1 MKIVIANDNQFAH
14 FYERQSWAKV
24 LKFAQ
29 YDVYF
34 WNIQQKNVFDIFDE
48 IKPDVIFLQGY
59 NLTPG
64 TIQCIKENPQTKL
77 VIRVSDFSKWNNE
90 LDKTKY
96 PVLTASD
103 TEKQYLQKIQQFPN
117 DLILHTHHHPNW
129 LEQTHGLWQQNGF
142 RVISIMNCADLFSYS
157 NGKYFPNLECD
168 IAFIGGYWPYKAIK
182 LDKWILPLTE
192 SKYRTRIFGN
202 QPWPTSSYCG
212 FIQEDIVRHVLKSSK
227 ICPCV
232 HESHSTEF
240 GYDVISRP
248 FNLLA
253 NKCFCVSDDVAGLKL
268 LFPNQIS
275 YASTPEIFQEKIA
288 YYMKN
293 DDKREKLTRSGF
305 EAVIKEHTA
314 FDRMISVF
322 KELNLSTDQIE
333 LAKTKF
339 LTHLEN
345 TNG

>member
-1 MKIVIANDNQFAH
+1 
-14 FYERQSWAKV
+14 
-24 LKFAQ
+24 
-29 YDVYF
+29 
-34 WNIQQKNVFDIFDE
+34 
-48 IKPDVIFLQGY
+48 
-59 NLTPG
+59 
-64 TIQCIKENPQTKL
+64 
-77 VIRVSDFSKWNNE
+77 
-90 LDKTKY
+90 
-96 PVLTASD
+96 
-103 TEKQYLQKIQQFPN
+103 
-117 DLILHTHHHPNW
+117 
-129 LEQTHGLWQQNGF
+129 
-142 RVISIMNCADLFSYS
+142 MNCADLFSYS

-192 SKYRTRIFGN
+192 SKYRTHIFGN
-202 QPWPTSSYCG
+202 QPWPTSNYCG
-212 FIQEDIVRHVLKSSK
+212 FIQEDIARHVLKSSK
-227 ICPCV
+227 ICPCI

-240 GYDVISRP
+240 GYDIISRP

-253 NKCFCVSDDVAGLKL
+253 NKCFCVSDDVEGLKL

-275 YASTPEIFQEKIA
+275 YAATPEIFREKIA

-293 DDKREKLTRSGF
+293 DDKREKLTRGGF

-322 KELNLSTDQIE
+322 KELNLPTEQIE